1 MEGILNEVWLHC
13 SVAFAV
19 ELLEHERNRY
29 TFNAYNNTAGKY
41 IPLSYCKCF
50 QINILD
56 TNVKLFIVR
65 ADKNVRNVRNKV
77 KKARTTC
84 KRFIFETGNC

>member
-1 MEGILNEVWLHC
+1 MMEGILNEVWLHC

-65 ADKNVRNVRNKV
+65 ADKKR
-77 KKARTTC
+77 KKHKKQSKKIT
-84 KRFIFETGNC
+84 NNL